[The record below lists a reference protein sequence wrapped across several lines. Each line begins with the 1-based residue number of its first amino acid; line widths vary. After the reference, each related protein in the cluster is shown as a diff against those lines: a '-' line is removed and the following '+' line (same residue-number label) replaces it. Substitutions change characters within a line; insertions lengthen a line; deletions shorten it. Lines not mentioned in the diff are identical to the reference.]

1 MNKTHLKALEPT
13 SAKSTLPCHCDEK
26 EYKKQLPKI
35 GGNKKPNMEMVD
47 GAKAVEPKKP
57 QAKHVTVDLINK
69 RCDVVK
75 KIMKEKSLSMI
86 EASKYVKLHNLYKK
100 Q

>member
-1 MNKTHLKALEPT
+1 
-13 SAKSTLPCHCDEK
+13 
-26 EYKKQLPKI
+26 
-35 GGNKKPNMEMVD
+35 MVD
-47 GAKAVEPKKP
+47 GAKTIEPLKKKP
-57 QAKHVTVDLINK
+57 QVKHVTVDLRNK
-69 RCDVVK
+69 RSDIVK